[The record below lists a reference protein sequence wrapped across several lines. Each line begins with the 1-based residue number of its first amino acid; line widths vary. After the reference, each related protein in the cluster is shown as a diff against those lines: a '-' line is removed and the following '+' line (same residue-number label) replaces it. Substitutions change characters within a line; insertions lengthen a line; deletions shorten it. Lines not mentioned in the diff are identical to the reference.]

1 MTKNK
6 SVKKKCEY
14 DCHVLCQRVLGIL
27 PNKVASHF
35 LRGDFVWQ
43 NAYLAKR
50 STKNGRK
57 SDARGK
63 NVTKSVTCRQALCYM
78 GVTKM

>member
-1 MTKNK
+1 MKVNN
-6 SVKKKCEY
+6 SAKKKCEY

-50 STKNGRK
+50 STKNGGK
-57 SDARGK
+57 SVTKGK
-63 NVTKSVTCRQALCYM
+63 NVTKPVTRR
-78 GVTKM
+78 